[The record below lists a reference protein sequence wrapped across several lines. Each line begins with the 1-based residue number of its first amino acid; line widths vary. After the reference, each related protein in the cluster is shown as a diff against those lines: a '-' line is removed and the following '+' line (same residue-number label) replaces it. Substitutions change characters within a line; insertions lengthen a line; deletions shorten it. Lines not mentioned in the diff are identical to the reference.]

1 MPKASSLTQNSSEDG
16 KQTPDKSGRMV
27 ADELVEQRSTQLVC
41 YREMMNGGAS
51 YNRDLERW
59 KLQSVFS
66 PKLESEVF
74 SQ

>member
-1 MPKASSLTQNSSEDG
+1 
-16 KQTPDKSGRMV
+16 MV